1 MVAGT
6 TGSAP
11 LIGFPKI
18 WARIVKGTALAEI
31 TPHVHRHSFASV
43 SNDLGF
49 TEVTVASLVG
59 HPRGTITSRYIHTVD
74 TALVMAADGI
84 AGYINGLLD
93 NIKVKRKTYA
103 LDRASRLATL
113 QDLFEN
119 QAQETSDVARQS
131 AA

>member
-18 WARIVKGTALAEI
+18 WARIVKGIALAEI
-31 TPHVHRHSFASV
+31 TPHVRRHSFA
-43 SNDLGF
+43 NDLGF

-93 NIKVKRKTYA
+93 NIEVKRKTYA
-103 LDRASRLATL
+103 LDRA
-113 QDLFEN
+113 
-119 QAQETSDVARQS
+119 
-131 AA
+131 